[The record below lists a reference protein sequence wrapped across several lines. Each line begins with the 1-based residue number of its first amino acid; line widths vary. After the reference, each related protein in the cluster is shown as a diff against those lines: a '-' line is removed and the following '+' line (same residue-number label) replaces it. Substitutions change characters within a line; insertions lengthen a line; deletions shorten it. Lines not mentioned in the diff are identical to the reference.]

1 MDCKTITLRT
11 RVLRNGM
18 LGFYLDFY
26 PGYRDKET
34 MKVYRHK
41 SIDIQIY
48 ANPKNQRERN
58 FNAEMS
64 EKAEAIRCRV
74 YASVVNEM
82 YDFFD
87 KDRYKGDLLEYFRK
101 QLPKHD
107 PKWAFVYAHFSHYV
121 KNKCTFEDV
130 NYDLCMDSANI
141 FYMQRN

>member
-64 EKAEAIRCRV
+64 TKVTCSNIS
-74 YASVVNEM
+74 ASSFPNM
-82 YDFFD
+82 T
-87 KDRYKGDLLEYFRK
+87 RNGLSCML
-101 QLPKHD
+101 
-107 PKWAFVYAHFSHYV
+107 
-121 KNKCTFEDV
+121 TFPT
-130 NYDLCMDSANI
+130 M
-141 FYMQRN
+141 

>member
-64 EKAEAIRCRV
+64 EKAEAIRCR
-74 YASVVNEM
+74 
-82 YDFFD
+82 
-87 KDRYKGDLLEYFRK
+87 
-101 QLPKHD
+101 Q
-107 PKWAFVYAHFSHYV
+107 
-121 KNKCTFEDV
+121 
-130 NYDLCMDSANI
+130 
-141 FYMQRN
+141 